1 MSAPATDV
9 AVAAARGDQPAR
21 SSRPLFWSAPSF
33 SRRCTIRYSDVGS
46 TPSSEPTS
54 RTVIPGRALTIESN
68 CSRRPFWRPRPGLR
82 ALVAAPAERVVRAAP
97 GVLAARREARPRPG
111 AGAGGGG
118 GEAARGRV
126 GLGGEPL
133 GDLLELSVLVHE
145 RAQFLHAL

>member
-82 ALVAAPAERVVRAAP
+82 ALVAAPAERVVAAAP
-97 GVLAARREARPRPG
+97 RGLRARGAGAGVPPPGGARRRGARGG
-111 AGAGGGG
+111 AAGAAGGGG
-118 GEAARGRV
+118 GGGGAAGPALGRA
-126 GLGGEPL
+126 GEPL
-133 GDLLELSVLVHE
+133 GD
-145 RAQFLHAL
+145 